1 MLPAGSRQR
10 NSEQVWQSSPYN
22 GDMKLPAL
30 VNGRAPRRKPV
41 ISTRESLA
49 GEPFRGYPDHHVE
62 RQGRRDEALSLSS
75 RFVEGWF

>member
-22 GDMKLPAL
+22 QYMKLPAL

-49 GEPFRGYPDHHVE
+49 GETFRGYPDHPV
-62 RQGRRDEALSLSS
+62 GPVARRDEALTLSS
-75 RFVEGWF
+75 RFIDGWF